1 MNYYLTQ
8 SGYSSA
14 SHLLILRL
22 NYRGAT
28 SHVISRHRIP
38 FLTIT
43 KECPS
48 PILITTTCKICK
60 QTWSNRGV
68 VGQTEYQV
76 SAALSSVY
84 QGIMGISECA
94 TQHNCCRASG
104 LVNAAIWLAVG
115 GGGCCD
121 PTRPWPGLPPGTQS
135 WRSKRR
141 ENKVLLH
148 HRRARRA
155 VMWTLLIPLKLLN
168 KQFEHWSLRHLPM
181 AETLFCWQPI
191 SLRCPPPLWSTW
203 EWLMLYWLT
212 LFTLSGFDRN
222 CSGSGK
228 RTRVNPS
235 RKSPPKNVASPTVVT
250 ADCMN
255 GTVRLFHC
263 LLTFTSALSGLII
276 TTCQDTPPIID
287 RYRTDNVH

>member
-115 GGGCCD
+115 GGAVVTPRDLG
-121 PTRPWPGLPPGTQS
+121 
-135 WRSKRR
+135 
-141 ENKVLLH
+141 
-148 HRRARRA
+148 RASRLAHSPDEANDGKIKCSSIIAARA
-155 VMWTLLIPLKLLN
+155 VLSCERYW
-168 KQFEHWSLRHLPM
+168 F
-181 AETLFCWQPI
+181 
-191 SLRCPPPLWSTW
+191 LW
-203 EWLMLYWLT
+203 
-212 LFTLSGFDRN
+212 N
-222 CSGSGK
+222 C
-228 RTRVNPS
+228 
-235 RKSPPKNVASPTVVT
+235 
-250 ADCMN
+250 
-255 GTVRLFHC
+255 
-263 LLTFTSALSGLII
+263 
-276 TTCQDTPPIID
+276 
-287 RYRTDNVH
+287 